1 MAPNEIVQPPKSQKI
16 QRGGARGDVCFCR
29 PHPSPSPTARD
40 AMTLLSRVKKNE
52 PNDDVFIAQ
61 DGPYFTEAQLHIK

>member
-16 QRGGARGDVCFCR
+16 QRGGARGLS
-29 PHPSPSPTARD
+29 HPSPTARD